1 MTYKASNG
9 LEIEVVVNRKNNKN
23 IYFRVKEDLKLYVNA
38 PMFLSANS
46 ILKLISENEK
56 DILNMYEKMEDRTK
70 DDDKFWYLG
79 KKYYIEVKED
89 ATEVTFDD
97 KYVYTPSLKELD
109 RFYQDKVVEIFT
121 KEVDIAK
128 KCFASLPE
136 FTLKFRKMRTR
147 WGVCNVTKKT
157 VTLNTELL
165 KKEVELLDYV
175 IVHELCHFFEGNHG
189 KNFWN
194 LVGQAYPNYKEAR
207 KKLRY

>member
-1 MTYKASNG
+1 MTYKTSNG
-9 LEIEVVVNRKNNKN
+9 LEIEVIVNRKNNKN

-38 PMFLSANS
+38 PMFLSSDS
-46 ILKLISENEK
+46 ILKLIKDNESA
-56 DILNMYEKMEDRTK
+56 IIRMYDAMESKTK

-79 KKYYIEVKED
+79 KKYYIAIREQD
-89 ATEVTFDD
+89 EVTFDD
-97 KYVYTPSLKELD
+97 KYVYTPSLVELD
-109 RFYQDKVVEIFT
+109 KFYQAKVVEIFT

-128 KCFASLPE
+128 KCFARLPE

-165 KKEVELLDYV
+165 KKDIELLDYV
-175 IVHELCHFFEGNHG
+175 IIHELCHFFEGNHS
-189 KNFWN
+189 KNFWA

-207 KKLRY
+207 RKLRY

>member
-1 MTYKASNG
+1 
-9 LEIEVVVNRKNNKN
+9 
-23 IYFRVKEDLKLYVNA
+23 
-38 PMFLSANS
+38 
-46 ILKLISENEK
+46 
-56 DILNMYEKMEDRTK
+56 MYEKMEDRCK
-70 DDDKFWYLG
+70 DDDKFWYLS
-79 KKYYIEVKED
+79 KKYYIEIKED
-89 ATEVTFDD
+89 ADEVTFDD

-175 IVHELCHFFEGNHG
+175 IVHELCHFFEGNHS
-189 KNFWN
+189 KNFWA

-207 KKLRY
+207 KRLRY

>member
-1 MTYKASNG
+1 MTYKTSNG
-9 LEIEVVVNRKNNKN
+9 LEIEVIVNRKNNKN

-38 PMFLSANS
+38 PMFLSSDS
-46 ILKLISENEK
+46 ILKLIKDNESA
-56 DILNMYEKMEDRTK
+56 IIRMYDAMESKTK

-79 KKYYIEVKED
+79 KKYYIAIREQD
-89 ATEVTFDD
+89 EVTFDD
-97 KYVYTPSLKELD
+97 KYVYTPSLVELD
-109 RFYQDKVVEIFT
+109 KFYQAKVVEMFT

-128 KCFASLPE
+128 KCFAHLPE

-165 KKEVELLDYV
+165 KKDIELLDYV
-175 IVHELCHFFEGNHG
+175 IIHELCHFFEGNHS
-189 KNFWN
+189 KNFWA

-207 KKLRY
+207 RKLRY